1 MAYIKYNPTD
11 MNTGQLAK
19 AYQKLEQNLR
29 KRAGNCWEYGSSS
42 KRAREQV
49 LQFDTK
55 RLDDG
60 TREVHAVKM
69 IDIIRFRQDFTIDSP
84 TGYTQTCGNPY
95 CLNPAHQ
102 VPYEATTDDEME
114 WARDMRMHGWATI
127 FLQRIGERGRVYRQ
141 IRDEEIN
148 AGTGR
153 QEAAYDVN
161 QRITMT
167 DVYAMAKLI
176 ADAHPRV
183 PEYKELAETAGL
195 SDVELLPYGFAVAAM
210 LRRAGTGSE
219 MLDMVDGFVNG
230 KTNEQIAKL
239 LGVALIKVQTF
250 RGALYG

>member
-1 MAYIKYNPTD
+1 MAYFKYNPED

-19 AYQKLEQNLR
+19 AYQKLDNNLR
-29 KRAGNCWEYGSSS
+29 RRAGHCWEYGHSS

-69 IDIIRFRQDFTIDSP
+69 IDIIRFRHKFTIDSP

-102 VPYEATTDDEME
+102 VVYEATTDDEIE
-114 WARDMRMHGWATI
+114 WARDLRTHGWATI

-141 IRDEEIN
+141 LRDEEIKS
-148 AGTGR
+148 GIGR

-161 QRITMT
+161 LRITMS
-167 DVYAMAKLI
+167 DLYVMAKLI
-176 ADAHPRV
+176 ADKHPIV
-183 PEYKELAETAGL
+183 PEYKELADTAGL
-195 SDVELLPYGFAVAAM
+195 SLAELLPYGYAIAAV
-210 LRRAGTGSE
+210 LRRVNAGKE
-219 MLDMVDGFVNG
+219 MLDMLDGFVNG
-230 KTNEQIAKL
+230 HTNEQISKS